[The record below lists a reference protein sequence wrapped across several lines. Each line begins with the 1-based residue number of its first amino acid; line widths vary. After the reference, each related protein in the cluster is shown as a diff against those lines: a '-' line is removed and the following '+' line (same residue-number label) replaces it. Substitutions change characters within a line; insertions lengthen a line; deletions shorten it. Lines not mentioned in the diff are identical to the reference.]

1 MSGAEARASRI
12 EGRGLL
18 ATRAFRA
25 GGRLATYRGPVVA
38 APPGPDAEGRIHA
51 LELGPGKWIDGSD
64 PANLARFANHACEP
78 TAEAVR
84 VGDVV
89 ELRALRDLVAGTEVT
104 FDYGFGLADA
114 LAHPCRCGAAA
125 CPGFIV
131 AEPLRPLLRRQLRGP
146 KGRD

>member
-12 EGRGLL
+12 EGRGLF
-18 ATRAFRA
+18 ATRAFHR
-25 GGRLATYRGPVVA
+25 GERLATYRGPVVA

-89 ELRALRDLVAGTEVT
+89 ELRALRDLAAGTEVT

-114 LAHPCRCGAAA
+114 LGYPCRCGAAA

>member
-1 MSGAEARASRI
+1 MSGVEAHASRI
-12 EGRGLL
+12 EGRGLF

-25 GGRLATYRGPVVA
+25 GEVVATYRGPVVT
-38 APPGPDAEGRIHA
+38 APPGPDPEGRIHA
-51 LELGPGKWIDGSD
+51 LELEPGRWIEGAD

-84 VGDVV
+84 AGDVV
-89 ELRALRDLVAGTEVT
+89 ELRALADLPAGAEVT

-114 LAHPCRCGAAA
+114 FAHPCRCGAPG

-131 AEPLRPLLRRQLRGP
+131 ASPLRPLLRRQLRGQ

>member
-12 EGRGLL
+12 EGRGLF

-25 GGRLATYRGPVVA
+25 GEVVATYGGPVVD
-38 APPGPDAEGRIHA
+38 APPGPDAEGRVHA
-51 LELGPGKWIDGSD
+51 LELEAGRWIDGSA
-64 PANLARFANHACEP
+64 PGNLARFANHACEP

-89 ELRALRDLVAGTEVT
+89 ELRALRDLAAGTEVT

-114 LAHPCRCGAAA
+114 LGHPCRCGAAA

-131 AEPLRPLLRRQLRGP
+131 AEPLRPLLRRQLRAA